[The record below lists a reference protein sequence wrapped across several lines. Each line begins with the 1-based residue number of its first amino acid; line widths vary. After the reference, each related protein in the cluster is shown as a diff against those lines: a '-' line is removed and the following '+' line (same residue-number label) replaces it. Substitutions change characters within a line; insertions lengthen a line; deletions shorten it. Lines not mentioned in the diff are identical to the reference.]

1 MANSNYNKFNCLVE
15 DLAEKKH
22 NLASDTLKVAF
33 SNAANAPSASADVKL
48 ADITT
53 IVATNLGDVTVTV
66 SSSSQTAGTYKLV
79 VVDKLLTAT
88 GDVPAFRYAII
99 YNDTAANKELI
110 CFFDYGAEV
119 TLHANDTIALDFGAE
134 LFSLA

>member
-1 MANSNYNKFNCLVE
+1 MAISNYNKFNCLVE

-22 NLASDTLKVAF
+22 NLASDTLKAAF
-33 SNAANAPSASADVKL
+33 SNATNAPSASADVKL

-53 IVATNLGDVTVTV
+53 IVATNLGDVTLTV

-88 GDVPAFRYAII
+88 GDVPAFRYAIV

-119 TLHANDTIALDFGAE
+119 TLHANDTIALDFGTE

>member
-1 MANSNYNKFNCLVE
+1 MATSTYNKFQCLVE

-33 SNAANAPSASADVKL
+33 SNATNVPSSSADVKL
-48 ADITT
+48 ADIITIATTNFDSTT
-53 IVATNLGDVTVTV
+53 ITV
-66 SSSSQTAGTYKLV
+66 SSSSQTAGIYKLV

-99 YNDTAANKELI
+99 YNDTATNKELI
-110 CFFDYGAEV
+110 CWFDYSSEV
-119 TLHANDTIALDFGAE
+119 TLRANDTFTLDFGAE

>member
-1 MANSNYNKFNCLVE
+1 MANSIYNKFQCFVE

-33 SNAANAPSASADVKL
+33 CNATNAPSASADVKL
-48 ADITT
+48 ADIIT
-53 IVATNLGDVTVTV
+53 IDATNLGDVTLTV
-66 SSSSQTAGTYKLV
+66 SSSSQTTGTYKLV
-79 VVDKLLTAT
+79 VADKLLTAT

-99 YNDTAANKELI
+99 YNDTATNKELI
-110 CFFDYGAEV
+110 CFFDYSSEV
-119 TLHANDTIALDFGAE
+119 TLHANDTFTLDFGTE